1 MKLGELLEGLDVR
14 RIDGDLNVEITGLS
28 YDSRQTRPG
37 HLYFSTARDATR
49 NRANIDDALN
59 RGARAV
65 VVGGWA
71 GGTARPAVTVVGSE
85 RPRDVQG
92 KIPGSTNDCTRR
104 ARRAIEPREEFF
116 ATLFPGDAGMP
127 LASNLNY
134 TEGLVAPNAFIVGI
148 ADDGTYKLFSQSS
161 TDPLL

>member
-37 HLYFSTARDATR
+37 HLYFSTARDAKR
-49 NRANIDDALN
+49 NRANIDDALD

-85 RPRDVQG
+85 RPRLLMGAAASRFFGAPSERVDLIGITGTSG
-92 KIPGSTNDCTRR
+92 KTTTS
-104 ARRAIEPREEFF
+104 
-116 ATLFPGDAGMP
+116 
-127 LASNLNY
+127 
-134 TEGLVAPNAFIVGI
+134 
-148 ADDGTYKLFSQSS
+148 
-161 TDPLL
+161 

>member
-49 NRANIDDALN
+49 NRANIEDALN

-65 VVGGWA
+65 VVGGWGWWNGA
-71 GGTARPAVTVVGSE
+71 PRGDPGGERAAAPA
-85 RPRDVQG
+85 
-92 KIPGSTNDCTRR
+92 
-104 ARRAIEPREEFF
+104 
-116 ATLFPGDAGMP
+116 
-127 LASNLNY
+127 
-134 TEGLVAPNAFIVGI
+134 
-148 ADDGTYKLFSQSS
+148 
-161 TDPLL
+161 